1 MDFELFIGWFSSARD
16 PNYFQ
21 NDTDSMAFS
30 ANPIWAII
38 WPAIWPM
45 RCT

>member
-1 MDFELFIGWFSSARD
+1 MDFELFIGWFCSARD